1 MPESPKKATPTP
13 AKAKRVYVSHS
24 EETRDLARFVSQ
36 KLRDMGIDASSD
48 DLETHQETEQRRW
61 LKEEIGKSDAVV
73 TLVTPNSLDS
83 NWMQYEVGLATGL
96 DRLVIPVV
104 VDVKAHQLPEQIAAK
119 RTLGLDQLDQIRE
132 MIGEAIAQSANE

>member
-1 MPESPKKATPTP
+1 MPETPKETTPTP
-13 AKAKRVYVSHS
+13 AKQKRVYVSHT
-24 EETRDLARFVSQ
+24 EESRDLARFVSQ

-48 DLETHQETEQRRW
+48 DVDAAKETEQRRR
-61 LKEEIGKSDAVV
+61 LKEEIGKSDAIV
-73 TLVTPNSLDS
+73 TLVTPNSLGS

-104 VDVKAHQLPEQIAAK
+104 VDVKADQLPEQISAK

-132 MIGEAIAQSANE
+132 MIDNVIAHSSDE